1 MAIVGFSFL
10 KFDAQR
16 KAPTTGGNIEIKHNV
31 SIKNVT
37 KTNLNVGTNKSDV
50 LKVEFEFS
58 VIYSNELGNID
69 IIGDVIYTD
78 TPEIISE
85 SIKGWEV
92 DKKLNSLVH
101 NEVVKFVYSKA
112 IIKALELSDALNL
125 PAPIPMPKVNFSENK
140 S

>member
-16 KAPTTGGNIEIKHNV
+16 KAPATGGNIEIKHNV

-69 IIGDVIYTD
+69 IIGDVIYSD

-85 SIKGWEV
+85 SIKGWDA

-125 PAPIPMPKVNFSENK
+125 PAPIPMPKVNFSEKK